1 MASPRLRTMATPV
14 VKCEHLQFVASSAVP
29 ARPSRETVK
38 TPQGLQALIDDG
50 VIDEVL
56 RPLKSGKEAAV
67 YVVRSGNDVRCAK
80 VYKDMAQRSFQQ
92 RVQYQEGRKVR
103 GSREARAIGKATK
116 YGRKQQEVAWKNT
129 EVDALYQLR
138 DAGVRVPEPFGY
150 YHGVLVMELVT
161 DGEGFSAP
169 RLGEIEPDAEQAR
182 EFHRILI
189 RQVVLMLCCGLIHG
203 DLSPYNVLVDANG
216 PVVIDFPQVVSAA
229 GNNAA
234 RTMLL
239 RDVNNLTAYLG
250 RWAPELLDTWYGE
263 EMWALFEAGELRPDT
278 ELTGEFVA
286 DEGSVDLDSV
296 RHAINDAREEALIR
310 QQGREAAEQED

>member
-1 MASPRLRTMATPV
+1 M
-14 VKCEHLQFVASSAVP
+14 
-29 ARPSRETVK
+29 RPSQATACDFFWNPGLK

-67 YVVRSGNDVRCAK
+67 FVVRSGDDVRCAK

-103 GSREARAIGKATK
+103 GSREARAIGKASK
-116 YGRKQQEVAWKNT
+116 YGRRQQETAWKNT

-138 DAGVRVPEPFGY
+138 EAGVRVPEPHGY
-150 YHGVLVMELVT
+150 FHGVLVMELVT
-161 DGEGFSAP
+161 DAAGFSAP
-169 RLGEIEPDAEQAR
+169 RLGEVELDADQAR
-182 EFHRILI
+182 IFHRVLV
-189 RQVVLMLCCGLIHG
+189 RQVVRMLCCGLVHG
-203 DLSPYNVLVDANG
+203 DLSPYNVLVGEDG
-216 PVVIDFPQVVSAA
+216 PVVIDFPQVVSAG

-250 RWAPELLDTWYGE
+250 RWAPELLDTWFGE
-263 EMWALFEAGELRPDT
+263 EMWALFEAGALQPEL
-278 ELTGEFVA
+278 ELTGKFVP
-286 DEGSVDLDSV
+286 DEHSVDLDSV
-296 RHAINDAREEALIR
+296 REAIEEARTEALIR
-310 QQGREAAEQED
+310 QQGREAAAEAEA